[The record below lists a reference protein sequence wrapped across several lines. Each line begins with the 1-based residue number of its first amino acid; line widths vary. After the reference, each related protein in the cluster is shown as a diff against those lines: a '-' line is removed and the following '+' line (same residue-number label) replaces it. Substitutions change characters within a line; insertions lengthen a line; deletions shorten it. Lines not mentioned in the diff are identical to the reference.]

1 MKPKVYIET
10 SIVSYLTANP
20 SRDVLVSANQ
30 LLAVEWW
37 HGPRLKFDTYVS
49 DIVIDEAGRG
59 DSSMARKMLEAIAN
73 IPVLEINEKVIL
85 LAERILGDNILPA
98 KASPDVSHI
107 AISSVHEVD
116 FLLTL
121 NCRHIANAFI
131 YRRIRKVC
139 EKFGYRSPII
149 CTLQEILEKE
159 NELYD

>member
-10 SIVSYLTANP
+10 SIISYLTAKLG
-20 SRDVLVSANQ
+20 RDVFVGANQ

-49 DIVIDEAGRG
+49 EIVIDEAGRG
-59 DSSMARKMLEAIAN
+59 DSTMAKKRLEAVAD
-73 IPVLEINEKVIL
+73 IPLLEINEKVIL
-85 LAERILGDNILPA
+85 LAERILRDNILPE

-131 YRRIRKVC
+131 YRRIRMVC
-139 EKFGYRSPII
+139 EELGYRPPII
-149 CTLQEILEKE
+149 CTLQEILRKE
-159 NELYD
+159 NKLHD